1 VKRIRFGK
9 TAKVY
14 RRAQDILP
22 RLKGDCNRGGTL
34 ATPFYRT
41 NQFEWQM
48 AATKAE
54 PERNIARALKISLD
68 GKV

>member
-1 VKRIRFGK
+1 VIATEEARW
-9 TAKVY
+9 
-14 RRAQDILP
+14 
-22 RLKGDCNRGGTL
+22 
-34 ATPFYRT
+34 ATPFFRT